1 MTFLEALYGSQY
13 QELKDRGTDP
23 AKGRL
28 NSNVFL
34 TAFII
39 VIILVVL
46 MSIMSFSD
54 YYNSTW
60 NAAAESLAGDISG
73 KQFGEALAIPVFALI
88 YFVVLKTVGTAA
100 NYERL
105 TNNFMQYP
113 DDIKSKA
120 NKKLLVPFFVLL
132 AILLVEA
139 IS

>member
-13 QELKDRGTDP
+13 QELKDRGTVA

-28 NSNVFL
+28 NGNVFL

-60 NAAAESLAGDISG
+60 NAAAERLAGDISG

-113 DDIKSKA
+113 DEIKSKA